1 MGILRRAPDPRIQGQ
16 PGTPRNR
23 TTDAV
28 VPTQANISPDS
39 VGAVISAGPTL
50 SHQQQQQQQPPPPL
64 PALSP
69 DSGPT
74 QPNAAVNRYSRR
86 APTPLNLTV
95 ESSGGEYMSSSFRTS
110 LQRSL
115 VMERRRTTT
124 PVASP
129 ASNTAFDEAFSP
141 PIHLALPPPPPLCTG
156 LPPNASANLHHL
168 PDPPPSVASA
178 AAARTDFGADT
189 KPAFMSSSFGTAL
202 KRSLARPSP
211 PAASLAS
218 STADETEPSMC
229 AATGSGGACGTG
241 AANVGSPWNPP
252 RAFFRRSL
260 PSFASRI
267 KTWLRRLVCGSRGEE
282 LD

>member
-1 MGILRRAPDPRIQGQ
+1 MGILRRPTIQGQ

-23 TTDAV
+23 TADAV
-28 VPTQANISPDS
+28 DPTQANISPES
-39 VGAVISAGPTL
+39 VGAVISAGPIL
-50 SHQQQQQQQPPPPL
+50 PHQQQQQQPPPPL

-74 QPNAAVNRYSRR
+74 QPNAAVNRYIRR
-86 APTPLNLTV
+86 PPTPLNLTV

-115 VMERRRTTT
+115 VMQRRRTTT

-129 ASNTAFDEAFSP
+129 ASNTVSDEAFSP
-141 PIHLALPPPPPLCTG
+141 PIHLPLPPPPPLFTG

-168 PDPPPSVASA
+168 SDPPPSVASA
-178 AAARTDFGADT
+178 DAPPSGFASAA
-189 KPAFMSSSFGTAL
+189 KPAHMSCSFGSALQRSIATHPPRTA
-202 KRSLARPSP
+202 P
-211 PAASLAS
+211 PAASLTS
-218 STADETEPSMC
+218 STADETEPTF
-229 AATGSGGACGTG
+229 AADHGLVGGRGTG
-241 AANVGSPWNPP
+241 AANAGSSRNPAV
-252 RAFFRRSL
+252 AFFQHSL
-260 PSFASRI
+260 PSLVSRI